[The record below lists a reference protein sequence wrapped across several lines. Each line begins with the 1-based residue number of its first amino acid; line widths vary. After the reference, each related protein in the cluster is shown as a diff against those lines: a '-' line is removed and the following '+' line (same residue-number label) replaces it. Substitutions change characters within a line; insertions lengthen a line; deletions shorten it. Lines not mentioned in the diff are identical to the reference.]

1 MKLLYTA
8 FDATLKEFGIK
19 GLKLSEEA
27 EVSTGMISNFRNDTA
42 AITTDSLEKLLS
54 ALSDE
59 AFSYWVSQVVGGR
72 ELEKMLQSPIAIQ
85 MFVYQLDE
93 AAVVEVLHA
102 LATKLR
108 ERARKAAARP
118 VKAK

>member
-1 MKLLYTA
+1 MKLLCTA
-8 FDATLKEFGIK
+8 FDATMKEFGIK

-27 EVSTGMISNFRNDTA
+27 EVSTGMISNFRNDAA

-59 AFSYWVSQVVGGR
+59 AFSYWVSQVARSRGLD
-72 ELEKMLQSPIAIQ
+72 EMLQSPIAIQ
-85 MFVYQLDE
+85 TFVHQMDE
-93 AAVVEVLHA
+93 AAAVEVLHA
-102 LATKLR
+102 LATRLR
-108 ERARKAAARP
+108 EGIKQTAARS